1 MKTNQIM
8 NRRMSSFDVFQR
20 TSDGMFNATTLLK
33 QWNEFAGEKKE
44 LKDFFKLKGTADFI
58 DALIEEENLHGENS
72 PYVKSRASRGKNAG
86 TWMHPLLFIKFAM
99 WLSPRFEV
107 QVLKFVHDQ
116 LINYR
121 HEAGD
126 DYRGLTDAVQRFD
139 NINYPVL
146 AIGLNRIVFGRHQK
160 DIRNIATSEELRRLV
175 EIQKKL
181 AFACE
186 MGYINSFEQL
196 VEEMRRMKAIKDI

>member
-8 NRRMSSFDVFQR
+8 TRRMSSFDVFQR
-20 TSDGMFNATTLLK
+20 TSDGMFNATALLK
-33 QWNEFAGEKKE
+33 QWNDSTGEKKE
-44 LKDFFKLKGTADFI
+44 IKDFFKLKGTKDFI
-58 DALIEEENLHGENS
+58 EALVEDQDLHGDNS

-86 TWMHPLLFIKFAM
+86 TWTHPLLFIKFAM

-126 DYRGLTDAVQRFD
+126 DYRGLTDAVQRFKH
-139 NINYPVL
+139 INYPIM
-146 AIGLNRIVFGRHQK
+146 AIGLNKVVFGRHQK
-160 DIRNIATSEELRRLV
+160 DIRNNATSEELKRLV
-175 EIQKKL
+175 DIQKKL

-186 MGYINSFEQL
+186 MGYISSFEQL
-196 VEEMRRMKAIKDI
+196 LEEMRRMAAIKLY